1 MLTGLCQEGMYQL
14 PSLPISLCPRTYFYF
29 PPFVHSNNTLLRQ
42 KMCKCNAIQIHHDI
56 LLVVKQHDIIQHR
69 TNYCEHNPPPLTS
82 YLARKKPSKKGR
94 RNHQSHVP
102 PKQFPPTKQI
112 LQVIN
117 VPSCT
122 LTAMYLFV
130 LLAYRHHSWWRKK
143 QFLKCFDNVIKGVLL
158 SPLLNALDG
167 YFGSQNPTRKVIM
180 SSNTLIDTKI

>member
-1 MLTGLCQEGMYQL
+1 M
-14 PSLPISLCPRTYFYF
+14 
-29 PPFVHSNNTLLRQ
+29 
-42 KMCKCNAIQIHHDI
+42 
-56 LLVVKQHDIIQHR
+56 
-69 TNYCEHNPPPLTS
+69 
-82 YLARKKPSKKGR
+82 
-94 RNHQSHVP
+94 
-102 PKQFPPTKQI
+102 
-112 LQVIN
+112 QVIN

-180 SSNTLIDTKI
+180 SSNTLIINDWHQNLILLKTFIAKTVQIQNWDQNQRQKTHSVRFTDFGKYFVDKWSSSTISNIVSKQVRSLNITSTFLFDSNS